1 MNRNS
6 LSFRRAFGVISILI
20 TALALTACVTED
32 PDVDDNDDNDDPTQ
46 NVDTHDCLAP
56 GAFPTSIDGD
66 TTVEADCYEIDSN
79 VTIDD
84 GTLTLEPGTVLVMY
98 EDRRISVEGDGRLN
112 AGGTEDEPIVITAL
126 EELPGFWRGIRFL
139 NSNSSDNVFRNV
151 VVEYAGGNSWSR
163 TESANIQ
170 IDRARLELEDTL
182 LRHSGGYGLFARD
195 GDQSHLTMTGD
206 NVFTENE
213 APMRVGDPNF
223 VQYFSTDTDH
233 TGNDEDVIYVGSGKV
248 TDEATWEPL
257 DVLYTVREIGIDDV
271 TLTVA
276 AGSELVFRQDGEV
289 DVNDDGRLT
298 ISGTADDPVELR
310 GLEDIAGYWRGIRYM
325 GTNSTD
331 NHLEYVVVRDGGSN
345 DWSRASEATNL
356 MVDNARV
363 SGNNITLTN
372 SGGVGIGSARDSIIE
387 FDCDTLTNDD
397 GSTGDDYGC

>member
-32 PDVDDNDDNDDPTQ
+32 PDVDDNDDNDEPTQ

>member
-1 MNRNS
+1 MNFNFS
-6 LSFRRAFGVISILI
+6 SPRRVFGVLSILI
-20 TALALTACVTED
+20 AALALTACVNED

-46 NVDTHDCLAP
+46 NVNTHDCLAP
-56 GAFPTSIDGD
+56 GEFPTSIDGD
-66 TTVEADCYEIDSN
+66 TTVDADCYEIDSN
-79 VTIDD
+79 ITIDD

-98 EDRRISVEGDGRLN
+98 EDRRISVENDGRLN
-112 AGGTEDEPIVITAL
+112 AEGTDDAPIVFTAR

-139 NSNSSDNVFRNV
+139 STNSNDNVFRNV
-151 VVEYAGGNSWSR
+151 VVEYAGEGSWNR
-163 TESANIQ
+163 TEPANIHV
-170 IDRARLELEDTL
+170 DRSRLELEDTT
-182 LRHSGGYGLFARD
+182 LRYSAGYGLFARD
-195 GDQSHLTMTGD
+195 GEQSHLTMTGA
-206 NVFTENE
+206 NAFTENE
-213 APMRVGDPNF
+213 APMRVDDPNF

-233 TGNDEDVIYVGSGKV
+233 TGNDEDLIYVGSGKV
-248 TDEATWEPL
+248 RDEATWEPM
-257 DVLYTVREIGIDDV
+257 DVLYTLREVDIEDV
-271 TLTVA
+271 TLTVS

-310 GLEDIAGYWRGIRYM
+310 GLEDIAGFWRGIRYM
-325 GTNSTD
+325 GTNSSD
-331 NHLEYVVVRDGGSN
+331 NLLEHVVVRDGGSR

-363 SGNNITLTN
+363 GGNNITLTN